1 MYQIP
6 GYSFIH
12 KNQIKRRSRN
22 IYILNQYTYIERPDL
37 TTNYEGEFECIMAE
51 INPKHGKRNLI
62 IGEIYRIPN
71 TNEIESIERYETI
84 LNKLSST
91 KQEILIGTDQNIDLL
106 KINDKQ
112 NTADF
117 LDMFYS
123 TGIIPTITR
132 PTRVTTPV
140 QH

>member
-1 MYQIP
+1 MYN
-6 GYSFIH
+6 G
-12 KNQIKRRSRN
+12 
-22 IYILNQYTYIERPDL
+22 T
-37 TTNYEGEFECIMAE
+37 

-71 TNEIESIERYETI
+71 TNEIKSIERYETI
-84 LNKLSST
+84 LNKLSNT

-117 LDMFYS
+117 LNVLFHRYY
-123 TGIIPTITR
+123 TNNN
-132 PTRVTTPV
+132 
-140 QH
+140 